1 MGVRIPTTSLPLG
14 AFINFNFAPTILRR
28 NIGVLGLLHKRVLGL
43 CHPSFEKLLPW
54 YDQRFNV
61 PRGVGHTKQLYGH
74 SIEINFNSALF
85 NRSVFA
91 MVDIYNNLPQGIVD
105 IDNVSLFQKRLTAI
119 AKERC
124 NSNRTDWQWSFD
136 RRRGPDIEG
145 PEIHA

>member
-1 MGVRIPTTSLPLG
+1 MQISEQE

-91 MVDIYNNLPQGIVD
+91 MVDIYNNLPQDIVD

-124 NSNRTDWQWSFD
+124 NNNRIDWQWSFD
-136 RRRGPDIEG
+136 RRRGPDIED
-145 PEIHA
+145 PRISL